1 MDRGLVVSTMESQRG
16 AVLGGWDVEGEERKV
31 GQYFAEHLLVWSLLP
46 ILIVED
52 PAKYQA
58 PSLFSCQC

>member
-31 GQYFAEHLLVWSLLP
+31 GQ
-46 ILIVED
+46 
-52 PAKYQA
+52 
-58 PSLFSCQC
+58 